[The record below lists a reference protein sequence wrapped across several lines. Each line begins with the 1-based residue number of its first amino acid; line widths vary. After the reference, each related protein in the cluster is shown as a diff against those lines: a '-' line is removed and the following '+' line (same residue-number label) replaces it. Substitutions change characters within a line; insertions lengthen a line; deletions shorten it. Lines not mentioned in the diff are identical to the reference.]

1 MKSCKPLLWHSAQH
15 LDNLSPDIIYQGEQR
30 LELSDYRKERQEIA
44 NKIDEIISDNEGVCN
59 SSQAT
64 IYYTFSSFVVKSIP
78 EERDGYGRLAPI
90 LSYGNFPDEE
100 ISLDTE
106 STWVQEV
113 SNEIMKFSR
122 AIQLTLSKDAQEM
135 IEKLLREAL
144 GSMRQKKIQKDLG
157 KELQAFLLTFGIAIV
172 APIILGGI
180 IHEQIPQILQP
191 LSQQDLA
198 QASIANIQSI
208 LQTLVLWLMGFVT
221 VNNVIL
227 VLSLKMPSLLMIH
240 RYFKMRKIMAYEA
253 KVYKR

>member
-1 MKSCKPLLWHSAQH
+1 KPLLWHSAQH

-30 LELSDYRKERQEIA
+30 LELSEHKKERQEIV
-44 NKIDEIISDNEGVCN
+44 NKIDEVISCNEGVCK
-59 SSQAT
+59 SPQAT
-64 IYYTFSSFVVKSIP
+64 IYYTFSNFVVKSIP

-90 LSYGNFPDEE
+90 LSYGNFPDEKT
-100 ISLDTE
+100 SLDTE

-122 AIQLTLSKDAQEM
+122 SIQLTLSKDAQEM
-135 IEKLLREAL
+135 IEKLLREAIEN
-144 GSMRQKKIQKDLG
+144 MRQKKIQKDLW

-191 LSQQDLA
+191 LTQQNLG
-198 QASIANIQSI
+198 QQTPITNLQSI

-240 RYFKMRKIMAYEA
+240 RYFKMRKIMAYEP